1 MGLCT
6 VIDICLLCL
15 EFIVYYTD
23 YIISIVLGQGL
34 FNLFIFLLSDW
45 KAYKITPPLDS
56 VNHLCKP
63 YLSAGQYLPSS
74 DQENPQEITC
84 LHTNKPLC
92 LALSRP
98 CGQYSLYINH
108 NLTQCSRL

>member
-6 VIDICLLCL
+6 VIDLCLLCL
-15 EFIVYYTD
+15 EFIVYSTD

-74 DQENPQEITC
+74 DQENPQESRVFIPINLFVWHYRGHMASILHISTIT
-84 LHTNKPLC
+84 
-92 LALSRP
+92 
-98 CGQYSLYINH
+98 
-108 NLTQCSRL
+108 